1 MFSKNTTYLLVA
13 LVTQVILG
21 ASCKKFT
28 DVGNP
33 EAQLDRNSVFSSNA
47 TAVGAQLSIYAQMEN
62 NGMAYNMIITPG
74 VTADEFT
81 SLGTT
86 SAAIDLATNN
96 LTADNITTYS
106 FWTNFYKY
114 IYQANAVIEGMEKST
129 AVSGE
134 VKKQLIGEAKFTR
147 AFCYF
152 YLVNLFGDVPITKST
167 DYKINESI
175 TRSPVIEVYDFIVA
189 DLVDALSLLSNDY
202 LSPSNVA
209 ITERVRPN
217 KAAASALLARVY
229 LYTGKWAEADAESSK
244 VIAASATYY
253 LNSNLNNSFLKNNSE
268 AIWQLMPVTPG
279 YNSYPGS
286 QFVTKST
293 PTVVSVDTNLVK
305 SFRASDNRKVAW
317 ILPLTVSGKTYF
329 LPNKYKVG
337 QNVTP
342 ITEYTVILRL
352 SEQYLIRAEARAK
365 LNNISGGTS
374 DLNAV
379 RVRAGLPALTGL
391 TQASLTDS
399 IQVERKFELFAEFAD
414 RWLNLKRTGTVN
426 QVMTPLRGSS
436 WSSSDQLYPI
446 PLVEINRNSK
456 LTQNPGY

>member
-13 LVTQVILG
+13 FVALVILG

-33 EAQLDRNSVFSSNA
+33 EVQLDRNSVFSSNA
-47 TAVGAQLSIYAQMEN
+47 TAIGAQLSIYAQMEN

-74 VTADEFT
+74 VTADEFA

-96 LTADNITTYS
+96 LTADNVTTYTI
-106 FWTNFYKY
+106 WTNFYKY
-114 IYQANAVIEGMEKST
+114 IYQANAVIEGMEASIG
-129 AVSGE
+129 VSSE
-134 VKKQLIGEAKFTR
+134 IKKQLTGEAKFTR

-152 YLVNLFGDVPITKST
+152 YLVNLFGDVPICKST

-175 TRSPVIEVYDFIVA
+175 ARSPVGEVYDFIVA
-189 DLVDALSLLSNDY
+189 DLIDASSLLSNDY
-202 LSPSNVA
+202 LSPSSTN

-229 LYTGKWAEADAESSK
+229 LYTGKWVEADVESSK

-268 AIWQLMPVTPG
+268 VIWQLMPVTPG

-293 PTVVSVDTNLVK
+293 PSVVSFDTNFIK
-305 SFRASDNRKVAW
+305 SFRTSDNRKAAW

-365 LNNISGGTS
+365 VNNISGGIS
-374 DLNAV
+374 DLNVV

-446 PLVEINRNSK
+446 PLVEINRNPK